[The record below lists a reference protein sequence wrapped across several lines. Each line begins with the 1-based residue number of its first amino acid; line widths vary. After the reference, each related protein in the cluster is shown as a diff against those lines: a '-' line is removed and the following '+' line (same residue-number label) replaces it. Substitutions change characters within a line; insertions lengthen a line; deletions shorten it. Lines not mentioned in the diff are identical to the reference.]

1 MTSSQVITQ
10 TPSGGQISCKSESLS
25 VLLTIQTMEGPAG
38 GSLYVRDFA
47 LELFR
52 QGHRPSVY
60 CRRLGAVSSE
70 LLQAGIPVLDSVGK
84 LLRPD
89 IIHGNSPIETVAA
102 MMRFPETPA
111 IFVCHGWGSPDA
123 LAPKLPRIMRYLA
136 VSEHARDALVFFY
149 SIPED
154 LVSMHQN
161 PVDLQRFPR
170 RSALPGTPKRALILS
185 NSLTEANHLEA
196 IAEACDAAEMSL
208 DVVGLGM
215 GTDRMDPECIMRN
228 YDVVFAKGRSA
239 LEALATGCAV
249 ILCDAAGFG
258 ELITT
263 ENYDLLRRRNFGL
276 RTFQLPA
283 TTQTV
288 SSQLKRY
295 DAADAANVTERVR
308 GCEGLFAATAV
319 LVEHYLA
326 GIQEFRRSFIADW
339 PAERLAAAEFLD
351 AIAPTSNTF
360 FLAQQLAVPEQRARR
375 AEGKLRRLGET
386 LRMKALSHSEL
397 SRIQVHLSAAP
408 DSVEPED
415 SYDAFV
421 IVMNESTSVLTSL
434 GRLPGILVI
443 SLVWK

>member
-1 MTSSQVITQ
+1 
-10 TPSGGQISCKSESLS
+10 
-25 VLLTIQTMEGPAG
+25 
-38 GSLYVRDFA
+38 
-47 LELFR
+47 
-52 QGHRPSVY
+52 
-60 CRRLGAVSSE
+60 
-70 LLQAGIPVLDSVGK
+70 
-84 LLRPD
+84 
-89 IIHGNSPIETVAA
+89 
-102 MMRFPETPA
+102 
-111 IFVCHGWGSPDA
+111 
-123 LAPKLPRIMRYLA
+123 
-136 VSEHARDALVFFY
+136 
-149 SIPED
+149 
-154 LVSMHQN
+154 
-161 PVDLQRFPR
+161 
-170 RSALPGTPKRALILS
+170 
-185 NSLTEANHLEA
+185 
-196 IAEACDAAEMSL
+196 
-208 DVVGLGM
+208 
-215 GTDRMDPECIMRN
+215 MDPECIMRN

-434 GRLPGILVI
+434 GDYPVFLSYHWFGSDGCIVWEGVRSELYPPLPPGSHFRYGLQVTAPSTPGVYTLHLTLVQE
-443 SLVWK
+443 SVAWLDQMGNCGDNQCLVRVGT